1 MTPHSAPSSAASHP
15 AWWII
20 ALSLAAIAINMSLS
34 SKPAPPEAIA
44 QNVRGAGARGV
55 FAFTGQLTANTFGV
69 FMVDVD
75 AGTIWCYEYIMAGG
89 QKRLRLVTARSWIYD
104 RYLEEYNVDAPSV
117 SDIQRMVEQQRS
129 APEDSP

>member
-1 MTPHSAPSSAASHP
+1 MTSTPASQTAATHP

-20 ALSLAAIAINMSLS
+20 ALSLAAIAINMSFS
-34 SKPAPPEAIA
+34 STTAPPEAVA
-44 QNVRGAGARGV
+44 QSVRGAGARGV

-89 QKRLRLVTARSWIYD
+89 QKRLRLVTARSWIFD

-129 APEDSP
+129 APEDRP